1 MIKISKLA
9 PNKLFNKMKR
19 IFLLFTFLL
28 GFAQMRADEG
38 MWLLMLIKR
47 LNGVDMQKEGLHL
60 TPEEIYS
67 VNNSSLKDAIVSFG
81 GFCTGEIVSDKGLIF
96 TNHHCGYGAVAAAS
110 TPSKDYL
117 KNGFWAMKEKDEF
130 NAKDL
135 YVRFLVRMDDAT
147 QRINSKLNNNM
158 SAAER
163 KAVIDAETKAIQTEN
178 SENGKYTVVVRDFFN
193 GNEFYYFVY
202 QDYKD
207 IRLVGAPPS
216 SLGKYGG
223 DTDNWEWPRHTADFT
238 VFRVYADAAGNP
250 SEFKP
255 TNVPLKPKHFLP
267 VSLKGIKPGDFS
279 MILGYPGRTNRYLTS
294 YGINQMVSKDYP
306 AWVETSKMAMDVM
319 KKYMDK
325 DKTTQLAYAS
335 QYASV
340 ANYWKNRQGTIDAVI
355 KNGTIGDKQNIEKTF
370 RQWAA
375 QPGNEMYDGVLEE
388 IATYYKQVSERN
400 VERNY
405 SSLLTRNAKYIS
417 LAFQLAPTLDAYAKQ
432 DMAGRLAMKP
442 KVEAAIKAAYDN
454 INPELEG
461 EMLNSLVNLYKTRVN
476 ADVASPT
483 IMALDANNLST
494 VAFSSIFANKT
505 SVTNYILNP
514 DRLKLDADPLL
525 KIAKGIA
532 DDQRVSSER
541 FVKIDDNFAKNN
553 RLFLAGLMKAM
564 PEKKFY
570 PDANSTMR
578 LTYGQIDTLPMRDDR
593 NYFGVTENYYT
604 TMEGLVGKYKAGD
617 EEFDLPQR
625 VIALQNA
632 KDYGQYADKA
642 GYLPVNFLSNNDI
655 TGGNSGSP
663 VIDGDGNLIGIAF
676 DGNSEALS
684 GDIVFEDKWQ
694 KTISVDVRFVLWT
707 IDKYA
712 GARRI
717 VDELKLV
724 RDENT
729 PADTGASKIKN
740 VAPAKKKKK

>member
-1 MIKISKLA
+1 
-9 PNKLFNKMKR
+9 MKR

-110 TPSKDYL
+110 TPEKDYL
-117 KNGFWAMKEKDEF
+117 KNGFWAKNEKEEF
-130 NAKDL
+130 NSKDL

-147 QRINSKLNNNM
+147 QRINSKLNNEM
-158 SAAER
+158 SAAQR
-163 KAVIDAETKAIQTEN
+163 KTVIEAETKAIQTEN

-193 GNEFYYFVY
+193 GNEFYFFVY

-216 SLGKYGG
+216 SIGKFGG
-223 DTDNWEWPRHTADFT
+223 DTDNWEWPRHTGDFT
-238 VFRVYADAAGNP
+238 VFRVYADASGNP
-250 SEFKP
+250 AEFKP

-294 YGINQMVSKDYP
+294 FGIEQMVTKDYP

-325 DKTTQLAYAS
+325 DKATQLGYAS

-340 ANYWKNRQGTIDAVI
+340 ANYWKNRQGTIDAVE
-355 KNGTIGDKQNIEKTF
+355 KNGTITDKRELEKKF
-370 RQWAA
+370 NDWAM
-375 QPGNEMYDGVLEE
+375 QPGNEMYDDVLDR
-388 IATYYKQVSERN
+388 IQNYYSQVSNRN
-400 VERNY
+400 AERNY
-405 SSLLTRNAKYIS
+405 ASLLTRNAKY
-417 LAFQLAPTLDAYAKQ
+417 LALANQLAPALDAYAKQ
-432 DMAGRLAMKP
+432 DMAGRLAMKN
-442 KVEAAIKAAYDN
+442 KLETAVKDAYDN
-454 INPELEG
+454 INTNLEG
-461 EMLNSLVNLYKTRVN
+461 EMLNSLVNLYQTRVKS
-476 ADVASPT
+476 DVASPT
-483 IMALDANNLST
+483 IMALDSKNLST
-494 VAFSSIFANKT
+494 LAFSSLFANKT
-505 SVTNYILNP
+505 SVTNYIMNP

-525 KIAKGIA
+525 KIARGIIA
-532 DDQRVSSER
+532 DQKTSNEKYVLL
-541 FVKIDDNFAKNN
+541 DDSFAKNN

-578 LTYGQIDTLPMRDDR
+578 LTYGTIDTLPIRDDR
-593 NYFGVTENYYT
+593 NYFGVTDNYYT

-684 GDIVFEDKWQ
+684 GDIVFENDWQ
-694 KTISVDVRFVLWT
+694 KTISVDIRFVLWT

-729 PADTGASKIKN
+729 PPDTGASKIKTA
-740 VAPAKKKKK
+740 APAKKKK

>member
-1 MIKISKLA
+1 
-9 PNKLFNKMKR
+9 MKR

-135 YVRFLVRMDDAT
+135 YVRFLVRMDDAS

-158 SAAER
+158 TAAER

-216 SLGKYGG
+216 ALGKFGG

-250 SEFKP
+250 AEFKP

-267 VSLKGIKPGDFS
+267 VSLKGYKPGDFS

-294 YGINQMVSKDYP
+294 YGIDQMVNKDYP
-306 AWVETSKMAMDVM
+306 AWVEASRLAMDVM

-340 ANYWKNRQGTIDAVI
+340 ANYWKNRQGTIDAV
-355 KNGTIGDKQNIEKTF
+355 KNNGTIADKEAIEKIY
-370 RQWAA
+370 RDWSV
-375 QPGNEMYDGVLEE
+375 QPNNESYDGVLEG
-388 IATYYKQVSERN
+388 IKAYYKQVSDRN

-405 SSLLTRNAKYIS
+405 ASILTRNTKYIS
-417 LAFQLAPTLDAYAKQ
+417 LSYQLGSLLDAYALQ
-432 DMAGRLAMKP
+432 DMKGRLAMKP
-442 KVEAAIKAAYDN
+442 KVEEAIKTAYES
-454 INPELEG
+454 INTDLES
-461 EMLNSLVNLYKTRVN
+461 EMITYMVKLYQSKVNP
-476 ADVASPT
+476 DVASKT
-483 IMALDANNLST
+483 IMDLDANNL
-494 VAFSSIFANKT
+494 AKMAASSIFANKT
-505 SVTNYILNP
+505 SATNFMMNP
-514 DRLKLDADPLL
+514 DRLKLDADPLS
-525 KIAKGIA
+525 KIAKGIIA
-532 DDQRVSSER
+532 DQKYSAER
-541 FVKIDDNFAKNN
+541 FVKVDDNFAKNN
-553 RLFLAGLMKAM
+553 RLFLGGLMKAM

-578 LTYGQIDTLPMRDDR
+578 LTYGSIDTLPMRDDR
-593 NYFGVTENYYT
+593 NYFGVTDNYYT

-625 VIALQNA
+625 VIALHNM

-642 GYLPVNFLSNNDI
+642 GYMPVNFLSNNDI

-663 VIDGDGNLIGIAF
+663 VIDGEGNLIGIAF

-694 KTISVDVRFVLWT
+694 KTINVDIRFVLWT

-729 PADTGASKIKN
+729 PADTGKSKLKN
-740 VAPAKKKKK
+740 VAPAKKKK

>member
-1 MIKISKLA
+1 
-9 PNKLFNKMKR
+9 MKR

-38 MWLLMLIKR
+38 MWLLMLVKR
-47 LNGVDMQKEGLHL
+47 LNGVDMQKEGLRL

-110 TPSKDYL
+110 TPEKDYL
-117 KNGFWAMKEKDEF
+117 KNGFWAKNEKEEF
-130 NAKDL
+130 NSKDL

-147 QRINSKLNNNM
+147 QRINSKLNNEM
-158 SAAER
+158 SAAQR

-216 SLGKYGG
+216 SIGKFGG
-223 DTDNWEWPRHTADFT
+223 DTDNWEWPRHTGDFT

-250 SEFKP
+250 AEFKP

-294 YGINQMVSKDYP
+294 FGIEQMVTKDYP
-306 AWVETSKMAMDVM
+306 AWVETSKMAMDIM

-325 DKTTQLAYAS
+325 DKTTQLGYAS

-340 ANYWKNRQGTIDAVI
+340 ANYWKNRQGTIDAVE
-355 KNGTIGDKQNIEKTF
+355 KNGTITDKRELEKKF
-370 RQWAA
+370 NDWAM
-375 QPGNEMYDGVLEE
+375 QTGNEMYDDVLDR
-388 IATYYKQVSERN
+388 IQNYYSQVSDRN

-405 SSLLTRNAKYIS
+405 ASLFMRNAKYIALANS
-417 LAFQLAPTLDAYAKQ
+417 LAPALDAYAKQ
-432 DMAGRLAMKP
+432 DMAGRLAMKA
-442 KVEAAIKAAYDN
+442 KLETAVKDAYDN
-454 INPELEG
+454 INTNLEG
-461 EMLNSLVNLYKTRVN
+461 EMLNSLVTLYQTRVKS
-476 ADVASPT
+476 DVASPT
-483 IMALDANNLST
+483 LMALDAKNLSNL
-494 VAFSSIFANKT
+494 AFSSLFANKT
-505 SVTNYILNP
+505 SVTNYIMNP

-525 KIAKGIA
+525 KIARGIIA
-532 DDQRVSSER
+532 DQKTSNDKYVLL
-541 FVKIDDNFAKNN
+541 DDSFAKNN

-578 LTYGQIDTLPMRDDR
+578 LTYGQIDTLPVRDDR
-593 NYFGVTENYYT
+593 NYFGVTDNYYT

-684 GDIVFEDKWQ
+684 GDIVFENEWQ
-694 KTISVDVRFVLWT
+694 KTISVDIRFVLWT

-729 PADTGASKIKN
+729 PADTGKSKIKIA
-740 VAPAKKKKK
+740 APVKKKK

>member
-1 MIKISKLA
+1 
-9 PNKLFNKMKR
+9 MKR
-19 IFLLFTFLL
+19 LFLLFTFLL
-28 GFAQMRADEG
+28 GFAQIRADEG

-110 TPSKDYL
+110 TPEKDYL
-117 KNGFWAMKEKDEF
+117 KNGFWAMKQKDEF
-130 NAKDL
+130 NAKNL
-135 YVRFLVRMDDAT
+135 YVRFLVRMDDAS
-147 QRINSKLNNNM
+147 QRINSKLNNKM
-158 SAAER
+158 TGEER
-163 KAVIDAETKAIQTEN
+163 KAIIDAETKAIQAEN
-178 SENGKYTVVVRDFFN
+178 SENGKYTVVVKDFFN

-216 SLGKYGG
+216 SLGKFGG

-250 SEFKP
+250 AEYSP
-255 TNVPLKPKHFLP
+255 SNTPLKPKHFLP

-294 YGINQMVSKDYP
+294 YGIQQMVDKDYP
-306 AWVETSKMAMDVM
+306 AWVEASKVAMDVM

-325 DKTTQLAYAS
+325 DKATQLNYAS

-355 KNGTIGDKQNIEKTF
+355 KNGTISDKQKIEATY
-370 RQWAA
+370 RQWSA
-375 QPGNEMYDGVLEE
+375 QPGNTEYDGVLEDIE
-388 IATYYKQVSERN
+388 AYYKQVSERN

-405 SSLLTRNAKYIS
+405 MSQLSRNSKYIS
-417 LAFQLAPTLDAYAKQ
+417 VAYQLGSLLKTYSGQ
-432 DMAGRLAMKP
+432 DMQGRLAMKP
-442 KVEAAIKAAYDN
+442 KVEAAVKSIYDN
-454 INPELEG
+454 FSPSLEG
-461 EMLNSLVNLYKTRVN
+461 EMLAAMVSLYQARVKN
-476 ADVASPT
+476 PDVASAT
-483 IMALDANNLST
+483 ILGLNAKTLSNT
-494 VAFSSIFANKT
+494 AYSSIFANKT
-505 SVTNYILNP
+505 SVTNFILNP
-514 DRLKLDADPLL
+514 DALKLDSDPLW
-525 KIAKGIA
+525 KIANSLAEDQKIA
-532 DDQRVSSER
+532 VEK
-541 FVKIDDNFAKNN
+541 FVKVDDFFAKNN
-553 RLFLAGLMKAM
+553 RLFLAGLMKSM

-578 LTYGQIDTLPMRDDR
+578 LTYGTVDKLPIRTDR
-593 NYFGVTENYYT
+593 NYFGVTDNYYT
-604 TMEGLVGKYKAGD
+604 DMTGLVGKYKKGD

-625 VIALQNA
+625 VIDLYNM
-632 KDYGQYADKA
+632 KDFGQYADAA
-642 GYLPVNFLSNNDI
+642 GYMPVNFLSNNDI

-684 GDIVFEDKWQ
+684 GDIVFEQEWQ
-694 KTISVDVRFVLWT
+694 KTINVDVRFVLWT

-712 GARRI
+712 GARRLI
-717 VDELKLV
+717 DELKLV
-724 RDENT
+724 RSENT
-729 PADTGASKIKN
+729 PADTKTR
-740 VAPAKKKKK
+740 PAKAEHVKSTKKNK

>member
-1 MIKISKLA
+1 
-9 PNKLFNKMKR
+9 MKR

-135 YVRFLVRMDDAT
+135 YVRFLVRMDDAS

-158 SAAER
+158 TAAER

-255 TNVPLKPKHFLP
+255 TNIPLKPKHFLP

-325 DKTTQLAYAS
+325 DKTTQLGYAS

-340 ANYWKNRQGTIDAVI
+340 ANYWKNRQGTIDAVE

-375 QPGNEMYDGVLEE
+375 QPGNEMYDGVLDE
-388 IATYYKQVSERN
+388 IATYYKQVSDRN

-405 SSLLTRNAKYIS
+405 ASLLTRNAKYIS
-417 LAFQLAPTLDAYAKQ
+417 LAFQLSPTLDAYAKQ

-442 KVEAAIKAAYDN
+442 KVEAAIKDAYDN

-461 EMLNSLVNLYKTRVN
+461 EMLNSLVNLYKTRVK
-476 ADVASPT
+476 ADVASST

-505 SVTNYILNP
+505 SVTNFVLNP

-525 KIAKGIA
+525 KIARGIA
-532 DDQRVSSER
+532 DDQRASGER

-729 PADTGASKIKN
+729 PADTGASKIKTA
-740 VAPAKKKKK
+740 APAKKKKK

>member
-1 MIKISKLA
+1 
-9 PNKLFNKMKR
+9 MKR

-117 KNGFWAMKEKDEF
+117 KNGFWATKEKDEF

-158 SAAER
+158 TAAER

-193 GNEFYYFVY
+193 GNEFYFFVY

-216 SLGKYGG
+216 ALGKYGG

-250 SEFKP
+250 AEFAP

-267 VSLKGIKPGDFS
+267 VSIKGIKPGDFS

-355 KNGTIGDKQNIEKTF
+355 KNGTISDKQNIEKTF
-370 RQWAA
+370 RQWSA
-375 QPGNEMYDGVLEE
+375 QPGNEMYDGVLDQ
-388 IATYYKQVSERN
+388 INTYYRQVSDRN

-405 SSLLTRNAKYIS
+405 ASLLTRNAKYIA
-417 LAFQLAPTLDAYAKQ
+417 LAYQLAPALDAYAKQ

-442 KVEAAIKAAYDN
+442 KVEAAIKDAYDN

-461 EMLNSLVNLYKTRVN
+461 EMLNSLVNLYKTRVK

-483 IMALDANNLST
+483 IMALDANSLST

-505 SVTNYILNP
+505 SVTNFVLNP

-525 KIAKGIA
+525 KIARGVA
-532 DDQRVSSER
+532 EDQKASGER
-541 FVKIDDNFAKNN
+541 FVKIDDNFANNN

-578 LTYGQIDTLPMRDDR
+578 LTYGQIDTLPVRTDR
-593 NYFGVTENYYT
+593 NYYGVTENYYT

-684 GDIVFEDKWQ
+684 GDIVFEDQWQ
-694 KTISVDVRFVLWT
+694 KTISVDIRFVLWT

-712 GARRI
+712 GARRL

-729 PADTGASKIKN
+729 PADTGASKIKTA
-740 VAPAKKKKK
+740 APAKKKKK

>member
-1 MIKISKLA
+1 M
-9 PNKLFNKMKR
+9 
-19 IFLLFTFLL
+19 L
-28 GFAQMRADEG
+28 GFVQMRADEG

-110 TPSKDYL
+110 TPEKDYL
-117 KNGFWAMKEKDEF
+117 KNGFWAMKDKDEF

-135 YVRFLVRMDDAT
+135 YVRFLVRMDDAS

-158 SAAER
+158 TAAER

-216 SLGKYGG
+216 AIGKYGG
-223 DTDNWEWPRHTADFT
+223 DTDNWEWPRHTGDFT

-267 VSLKGIKPGDFS
+267 VSIKGIKPGDFS

-306 AWVETSKMAMDVM
+306 AWVETSKLAMDVM

-355 KNGTIGDKQNIEKTF
+355 KNGTIADKQNIEQKF
-370 RQWAA
+370 RQWSA
-375 QPGNEMYDGVLEE
+375 QPGNEMYDGVLEQLS
-388 IATYYKQVSERN
+388 TYYKQVSDRN

-405 SSLLTRNAKYIS
+405 ASLLTRNAKYIA
-417 LAFQLAPTLDAYAKQ
+417 LAYQLAPTLDAYAKQ

-442 KVEAAIKAAYDN
+442 KVEAAVKDAYDN
-454 INPELEG
+454 INTALEG
-461 EMLNSLVNLYKTRVN
+461 EMLNSLVNLYQTKVK

-483 IMALDANNLST
+483 IMALDANTLSN
-494 VAFSSIFANKT
+494 VAFSSLFANKT
-505 SVTNYILNP
+505 SVTNFVLNP

-525 KIAKGIA
+525 KIARGVA
-532 DDQRVSSER
+532 EDQKASGER

-578 LTYGQIDTLPMRDDR
+578 LTYGQIDTLPVRTDR
-593 NYFGVTENYYT
+593 NYFGVTDNYYT

-684 GDIVFEDKWQ
+684 GDIVFEDQWQ
-694 KTISVDVRFVLWT
+694 KTISVDIRFVLWT

-729 PADTGASKIKN
+729 PADTGASKIKTA
-740 VAPAKKKKK
+740 APAKKKKK

>member
-1 MIKISKLA
+1 
-9 PNKLFNKMKR
+9 MKR
-19 IFLLFTFLL
+19 ILLLFTFLL
-28 GFAQMRADEG
+28 SFVQMRADEG

-81 GFCTGEIVSDKGLIF
+81 GFCTGEIVSGQGLIF

-110 TPSKDYL
+110 TPEKDYL
-117 KNGFWAMKEKDEF
+117 KNGFWAMKQKDEF

-163 KAVIDAETKAIQTEN
+163 KAVIDAETKAIQSEN
-178 SENGKYTVVVRDFFN
+178 SENGKYTVVVKDFFN

-216 SLGKYGG
+216 ALGKFGG

-250 SEFKP
+250 AEYSP
-255 TNVPLKPKHFLP
+255 SNVPLKPKHFLP
-267 VSLKGIKPGDFS
+267 VSLKGVKPGDFS

-294 YGINQMVSKDYP
+294 YGIEQMVNKDYP
-306 AWVETSKMAMDVM
+306 AWVEASKLAMDVM

-325 DKTTQLAYAS
+325 DKGTQLNYAS

-355 KNGTIGDKQNIEKTF
+355 KNGTITDKKNVEERFKTWAVQPENIVQYET
-370 RQWAA
+370 
-375 QPGNEMYDGVLEE
+375 VLDD
-388 IATYYKQVSERN
+388 IAIYYKQTSDRN
-400 VERNY
+400 VERMY
-405 SSLLTRNAKYIS
+405 MSQLSRNAKYFS
-417 LAFQLAPTLDAYAKQ
+417 LALQVGSVLKAYADQ
-432 DMAGRLAMKP
+432 DMKGRLAMKP
-442 KVEAAIKAAYDN
+442 KVDAALKTAYEN
-454 INPELEG
+454 INTKLEG
-461 EMLNSLVNLYKTRVN
+461 EMMNSMVNLYQTRVN
-476 ADVASPT
+476 KDVASET
-483 IMALDANNLST
+483 IMGLDAKNLSN
-494 VAFSSIFANKT
+494 VAYSSIFANKT
-505 SVTNYILNP
+505 SATNFVLNP
-514 DRLKLDADPLL
+514 DKLKLDADPLW
-525 KIAKGIA
+525 KIANGIVA
-532 DDQRVSSER
+532 DQRISAQR

-578 LTYGQIDTLPMRDDR
+578 LTYGTVDTLPIRTDR
-593 NYFGVTENYYT
+593 NYFGVTDNYYT
-604 TMEGLVGKYKAGD
+604 DMTGLVGKYKKGD

-625 VIALQNA
+625 VIDLYNL
-632 KDYGQYADKA
+632 KDFGQYADAK
-642 GYLPVNFLSNNDI
+642 GYMPVNFLSNNDI

-684 GDIVFEDKWQ
+684 GDIVFEPEWQ
-694 KTISVDVRFVLWT
+694 KTINVDVRFVLWT

-712 GARRI
+712 GARRLI
-717 VDELKLV
+717 DELQLV

-729 PADTGASKIKN
+729 PADTKTKMPRARRK
-740 VAPAKKKKK
+740 

>member
-1 MIKISKLA
+1 
-9 PNKLFNKMKR
+9 MKR

-117 KNGFWAMKEKDEF
+117 KNGFWATKEKDEF

-147 QRINSKLNNNM
+147 QRINSKLNNSM
-158 SAAER
+158 TAAER

-193 GNEFYYFVY
+193 GNEFYFFVY

-216 SLGKYGG
+216 ALGKYGG

-250 SEFKP
+250 AEFAP

-306 AWVETSKMAMDVM
+306 AWVETSKLAMDVM

-355 KNGTIGDKQNIEKTF
+355 KNGTISDKQNIEKTF
-370 RQWAA
+370 RQWSA
-375 QPGNEMYDGVLEE
+375 QPGNEMYDGVLDQ
-388 IATYYKQVSERN
+388 INTYYRQVSDRN

-405 SSLLTRNAKYIS
+405 ASLLTRNAKYIA
-417 LAFQLAPTLDAYAKQ
+417 LAYQLAPALDAYAKQ

-442 KVEAAIKAAYDN
+442 KVETAIKDAYDN

-461 EMLNSLVNLYKTRVN
+461 EMLNSLVNLYKTRVK

-483 IMALDANNLST
+483 IMALDANTLST

-505 SVTNYILNP
+505 SVTNFVLNP

-525 KIAKGIA
+525 KIARGVA
-532 DDQRVSSER
+532 EDQKASGER
-541 FVKIDDNFAKNN
+541 FVKIDDNFANNN

-578 LTYGQIDTLPMRDDR
+578 LTYGQIDTLPVRTDR

-684 GDIVFEDKWQ
+684 GDIVFEDQWQ
-694 KTISVDVRFVLWT
+694 KTISVDIRFVLWT

-712 GARRI
+712 GARRL

-729 PADTGASKIKN
+729 PADTGASKIKTA
-740 VAPAKKKKK
+740 APAKKKKK

>member
-1 MIKISKLA
+1 
-9 PNKLFNKMKR
+9 MKR
-19 IFLLFTFLL
+19 LFLLFTFLL
-28 GFAQMRADEG
+28 SFAQMRADEG

-67 VNNSSLKDAIVSFG
+67 VNNSSMKDAIVSFG
-81 GFCTGEIVSDKGLIF
+81 GFCTGEIVSNQGLLF
-96 TNHHCGYGAVAAAS
+96 TNHHCGYGAIAAAS
-110 TPSKDYL
+110 TPEKDYL
-117 KNGFWAMKEKDEF
+117 KNGFWAMKQKDEF
-130 NAKDL
+130 NSKDL

-147 QRINSKLNNNM
+147 QRITSKLNNKM
-158 SAAER
+158 TGEER
-163 KAVIDAETKAIQTEN
+163 KAVIDAETKAIQAEN

-216 SLGKYGG
+216 SLGKFGG

-250 SEFKP
+250 AEYSP
-255 TNVPLKPKHFLP
+255 SNVPLKPKHFLP

-279 MILGYPGRTNRYLTS
+279 MIMGYPGRTNRYLTS
-294 YGINQMVSKDYP
+294 YGIQQMVSKDYP
-306 AWVETSKMAMDVM
+306 AWVEASKLAMDVM

-325 DKTTQLAYAS
+325 DKGTQLNYAS

-355 KNGTIGDKQNIEKTF
+355 KNGTITDKQGLEAKF
-370 RQWAA
+370 KQWAV
-375 QPGNEMYDGVLEE
+375 QPANIAEYETVLDD
-388 IATYYKQVSERN
+388 IAIYYKQTSDRN

-405 SSLLTRNAKYIS
+405 ASLLTRNAKYFSIA
-417 LAFQLAPTLDAYAKQ
+417 LQLGSVLKSYAEQ
-432 DMAGRLAMKP
+432 DMQGRLAMKP
-442 KVEAAIKAAYDN
+442 KVEAAVKSAYEKIN
-454 INPELEG
+454 INLEG
-461 EMLNSLVNLYKTRVN
+461 EMMNSMVGLYQSKVNK
-476 ADVASPT
+476 DVASPT
-483 IMALDANNLST
+483 IMGLDSKNLSN
-494 VAFSSIFANKT
+494 VAYSSIFANKT
-505 SVTNYILNP
+505 SVTNFILNP

-525 KIAKGIA
+525 KIANGIVA
-532 DDQRVSSER
+532 DQKASSER
-541 FVKIDDNFAKNN
+541 YSKIDDNFAKNN
-553 RLFLAGLMKAM
+553 RLFLAGLMKAI

-578 LTYGQIDTLPMRDDR
+578 LTYGSVDTLPIREDR
-593 NYFGVTENYYT
+593 NYFGVTDNYYT
-604 TMEGLVGKYKAGD
+604 DMTGLVGKYKKGD

-625 VIALQNA
+625 VIDLYNM
-632 KDYGQYADKA
+632 KDFGQYADAK
-642 GYLPVNFLSNNDI
+642 GYMPVNFLSNNDI

-684 GDIVFEDKWQ
+684 GDIVFEPEWQ
-694 KTISVDVRFVLWT
+694 KTINVDVRFVLWT

-712 GARRI
+712 GARRLI
-717 VDELKLV
+717 DELQLV

-729 PADTGASKIKN
+729 PADTKTRAAKPDHVKTTG
-740 VAPAKKKKK
+740 KKKK